1 MVIIE
6 LDKELCCSYQACAT
20 ECPEV
25 FGSDDVGVVKILM
38 NDVPEI
44 YREKVEF
51 AASLCP
57 QGVITVE
64 RE

>member
-1 MVIIE
+1 
-6 LDKELCCSYQACAT
+6 
-20 ECPEV
+20 
-25 FGSDDVGVVKILM
+25 VVKILM
-38 NDVPEI
+38 NDVPEV
-44 YREKVEF
+44 YREKVEL